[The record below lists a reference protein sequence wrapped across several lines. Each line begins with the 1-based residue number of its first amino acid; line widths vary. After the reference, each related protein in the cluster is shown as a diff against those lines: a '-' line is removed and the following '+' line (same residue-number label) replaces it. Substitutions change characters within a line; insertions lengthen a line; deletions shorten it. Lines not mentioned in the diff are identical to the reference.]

1 MWFVHLHVL
10 KMALDSCCSWTHN
23 KERKSK
29 GGIFSFRSF
38 HTSMKLP
45 KHQSASFENRYL
57 KLAFKWSSRL
67 EDLNWIWTL
76 STIHQGYWV
85 FCSRFQK
92 LCKLKVSKFQKQI
105 ILSSHS
111 PKNQRNFSHFS
122 ALASKKSWKIVQT
135 QDESTKIL
143 IWCYLT
149 QWNSFIALIR
159 PLLKARAKNVK
170 NFVGF
175 LGNEKTRLF
184 AFEIYW
190 PLLVVKKGTFDENCA

>member
-1 MWFVHLHVL
+1 MKSSGNLQNCSPLQTKRLFIFNGFLKSLLVFAFFMKFFSSIVWFVHLHVL

-23 KERKSK
+23 KEQKSK

-85 FCSRFQK
+85 FCSHFQK
-92 LCKLKVSKFQKQI
+92 LCKLGSVKSKI
-105 ILSSHS
+105 ISKTMPITAPAPSERS
-111 PKNQRNFSHFS
+111 EKN
-122 ALASKKSWKIVQT
+122 W
-135 QDESTKIL
+135 ST
-143 IWCYLT
+143 
-149 QWNSFIALIR
+149 
-159 PLLKARAKNVK
+159 
-170 NFVGF
+170 
-175 LGNEKTRLF
+175 
-184 AFEIYW
+184 
-190 PLLVVKKGTFDENCA
+190 

>member
-1 MWFVHLHVL
+1 MTRGITWTHLHSVWNNSSPSNTSNWPVNFFAVSYNKPILAFPLKNFGRNVWFVHLHVL

-23 KERKSK
+23 KEQKSK

-85 FCSRFQK
+85 FCSHFQK
-92 LCKLKVSKFQKQI
+92 LCKLGSFKSKIVSKTMPI
-105 ILSSHS
+105 TPPGLSE
-111 PKNQRNFSHFS
+111 R
-122 ALASKKSWKIVQT
+122 
-135 QDESTKIL
+135 
-143 IWCYLT
+143 
-149 QWNSFIALIR
+149 
-159 PLLKARAKNVK
+159 
-170 NFVGF
+170 
-175 LGNEKTRLF
+175 NEKNWST
-184 AFEIYW
+184 
-190 PLLVVKKGTFDENCA
+190 

>member
-1 MWFVHLHVL
+1 MKFFGPIVWFVHLHVL

-23 KERKSK
+23 KEQKSK

-38 HTSMKLP
+38 HTSMSLP

-92 LCKLKVSKFQKQI
+92 LCKLGSVKAKIISKLVPMGIDDFILLLMKLKMI
-105 ILSSHS
+105 ISH
-111 PKNQRNFSHFS
+111 P
-122 ALASKKSWKIVQT
+122 LAQHI
-135 QDESTKIL
+135 STL
-143 IWCYLT
+143 IST
-149 QWNSFIALIR
+149 SF
-159 PLLKARAKNVK
+159 
-170 NFVGF
+170 
-175 LGNEKTRLF
+175 
-184 AFEIYW
+184 
-190 PLLVVKKGTFDENCA
+190 C